1 MFLTNEEEAMLK
13 GEYGEGLEIA
23 MGVLV
28 KLGEIYEADRMVNV
42 ESVHID
48 GSAYGWIY
56 DAGLEFVEKLFYSGI
71 TFKVPT
77 TLNPSSIDFEM
88 WRTLKIKNSVAKKQF
103 KLAEA
108 FTKMGAVPTW
118 TCAPYQC
125 GANLRYGQN
134 IAWGESNA
142 IGFANTVVGARTERL
157 GDLAD
162 VCAAAVGKYPR
173 FGLYLDENRRGQI
186 LFNIDGLDTEL
197 FNYTDYGVLGFYVGS
212 IAKARVPVLTGIPKN
227 VKLDQLK
234 AFCAAA
240 AVGGSVALS
249 HICGVTPEAETII
262 DACGGAKPEEK
273 ICVDITELN
282 KIREKLSTCGG
293 GRPDVVCIGCPHCSL
308 EELVKV
314 ANLLRGKKVRE
325 DTEFFL
331 FTSRMVKALARK
343 MGVVDMIESAGG
355 KVIADTCWKF
365 IPLEGRRILMTN
377 SAKMAWISLQKFSD
391 VMLDSTEKCVETVI
405 TAKH

>member
-1 MFLTNEEEAMLK
+1 MFLTREEEAVLK

-23 MGVLV
+23 MSVLV
-28 KLGEIYEADRMVNV
+28 KLGEIYGADKMVAV

-56 DAGLEFVEKLFYSGI
+56 DAGLEFVEKLCYSGI
-71 TFKVPT
+71 NFKVPT

-88 WRTLKIKNSVAKKQF
+88 WRAFKIKNSVARKQF
-103 KLAEA
+103 RLAEA
-108 FTKMGAVPTW
+108 FKRMGATPTW
-118 TCAPYQC
+118 TCTPYQC

-142 IGFANTVVGARTERL
+142 IGFANTVIGARTERL

-162 VCAAAVGKYPR
+162 VCAAIVGKYPH

-186 LFNIDGLDTEL
+186 LFKLNELNTES
-197 FNYTDYGVLGFYVGS
+197 FTYTDYGVLGFYVGS
-212 IAKARVPVLTGIPKN
+212 IAKARVPVLTGIPEN

-249 HICGVTPEAETII
+249 HICGVTPDAKTIAE
-262 DACGGAKPEEK
+262 ACGGVKPEEK
-273 ICVDITELN
+273 ICVDISELN
-282 KIREKLSTCGG
+282 KTREKLSTRAR

-308 EELVKV
+308 EELVNV
-314 ANLLRGKKVRE
+314 SNLLRSRKVKG
-325 DTEFFL
+325 DIEFL
-331 FTSRMVKALARK
+331 VFTSRMVKALARE
-343 MGVVDMIESAGG
+343 MGIIDMIESAGG

-365 IPLEGRRILMTN
+365 IPLEGRRILMTD
-377 SAKMAWISLQKFSD
+377 SAKMAWVSLQKFSD
-391 VMLDSTEKCVETVI
+391 VILDGTKECVETAVE
-405 TAKH
+405 AKC